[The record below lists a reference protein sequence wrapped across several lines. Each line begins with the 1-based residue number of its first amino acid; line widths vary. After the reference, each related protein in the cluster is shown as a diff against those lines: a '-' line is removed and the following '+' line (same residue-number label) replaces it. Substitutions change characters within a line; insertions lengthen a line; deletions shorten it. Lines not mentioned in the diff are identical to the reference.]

1 MSESVRL
8 KLRLGRKTLIDVTR
22 DNPITPDAA
31 GQSTKP
37 GINMVLA
44 LALAW
49 VVYDTSYWNRF
60 LPDRNVVVEESAQ
73 VLFVV
78 SSDMSPGQG
87 QASISQKVDRYC
99 DERGIEKRRLE
110 AGQDVSGAEP
120 WLQSMAEI
128 GYGQAPCLVFRSVN
142 GKLDV
147 IPMPDSIDSV
157 IEEIG
162 GRL

>member
-1 MSESVRL
+1 M
-8 KLRLGRKTLIDVTR
+8 IDVTK
-22 DNPITPDAA
+22 DNPKAPDAA
-31 GQSTKP
+31 GQSTNA

-49 VVYDTSYWNRF
+49 VVWDTAYWTKF
-60 LPDRNVVVEESAQ
+60 IPDRNIVVEESAQ

-78 SSDMSPGQG
+78 SSDMTPGQG

-99 DERGIEKRRLE
+99 EENGIERRRLE
-110 AGQDVSGAEP
+110 VGQDVTGAES
-120 WLQSMAEI
+120 WLQEMAEL
-128 GYGQAPCLVFRSVN
+128 GYGQAPCMVFRSVA
-142 GKLDV
+142 GSLDI
-147 IPMPDSIDSV
+147 IPIPNSVESV